1 MLRLAQKE
9 CFLYVLIFKCINRKL
24 KCEYTYG
31 YDFSFE
37 EKYLIIGFQAFMF
50 FERVG
55 SLGRSRWA
63 QAPCCS
69 GRYYILREGNEKKVE
84 TEA

>member
-1 MLRLAQKE
+1 VLRLAQKE

-24 KCEYTYG
+24 KCEYTYD

-50 FERVG
+50 F
-55 SLGRSRWA
+55 
-63 QAPCCS
+63 
-69 GRYYILREGNEKKVE
+69 REGREPREKPMGAGALLLWSVLDTSRGK
-84 TEA
+84 